1 MSKYVYFT
9 IDWLIISAIL
19 AIVTSLVFDA
29 NINLLCVSLIVGL
42 VIQIHRMVNH
52 GGINKWYIINRT
64 QELIDKELT
73 PNLAYF
79 ATVASI
85 ILEALLIAVVMFK
98 FFGYGLMWT
107 FVIALVVLWIVR
119 KIW

>member
-9 IDWLIISAIL
+9 IDWLIISAML

-29 NINLLCVSLIVGL
+29 NNNLLYVSLIVGL
-42 VIQIHRMVNH
+42 VIQIHRMINY

-64 QELIDKELT
+64 QALIDKELT
-73 PNLAYF
+73 PNLVYF
-79 ATVASI
+79 ATVVSVF
-85 ILEALLIAVVMFK
+85 LEALLIAVVMFK
-98 FFGYGLMWT
+98 FFGYSLLLP
-107 FVIALVVLWIVR
+107 FLVTLVALWIIR

>member
-9 IDWLIISAIL
+9 IDWLIISAML

-29 NINLLCVSLIVGL
+29 NINLFSVSLIVGL

-64 QELIDKELT
+64 QALIDKELT

-79 ATVASI
+79 ATVTSVF
-85 ILEALLIAVVMFK
+85 LEALLIAVVMFK

-107 FVIALVVLWIVR
+107 FVITLVALWIIR